1 MILQLLLALFGMA
14 AQVPPDAHSVTLSW
28 TDTRNPAGTTYNVW
42 RTPGLCSGG
51 NLTFAKIAAAV
62 PAKSY
67 VDSPIAPGN
76 YCYQVTAVAGGMES
90 APSNTAAAPVPSF
103 SPTGLSGVTQ

>member
-14 AQVPPDAHSVTLSW
+14 AQVPADAHSVTLTW

-51 NLTFAKIAAAV
+51 NLTFAKVATAV
-62 PAKSY
+62 ATKSY

-76 YCYQVTAVAGGMES
+76 YCYQVTAVSGGMES
-90 APSNTAAAPVPSF
+90 APSPTAAAPVPSF
-103 SPTGLSGVTQ
+103 APTNVSAVTQ